1 MHNVI
6 KLIALVVL
14 TLIIVLTYMNK
25 AQAGGPW
32 NDQYCNVKTTQV
44 KMVDTNGVVIKE
56 YTEEVV
62 QCDDGAKDFLHGY
75 GICLLYTSPSPRDQ
89 RGSRMPSSA

>member
-1 MHNVI
+1 MNNVI

-56 YTEEVV
+56 YTEERL
-62 QCDDGAKDFLHGY
+62 DSLINLNNEGIFLFSFSN
-75 GICLLYTSPSPRDQ
+75 LS
-89 RGSRMPSSA
+89 MK